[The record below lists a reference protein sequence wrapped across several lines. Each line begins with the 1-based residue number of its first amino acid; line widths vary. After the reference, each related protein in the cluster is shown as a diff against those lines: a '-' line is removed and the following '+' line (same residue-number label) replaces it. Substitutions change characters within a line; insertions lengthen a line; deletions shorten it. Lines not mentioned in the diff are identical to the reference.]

1 MKESNELNGESSP
14 YLRQH
19 AHNPVNWK
27 PWSKSA
33 FEEAKMQNKLVLV
46 SIGYSSCHW
55 CHVMEKE
62 CFEDEEVAQWMNA
75 HFINIKVD
83 REERPDVDQVYM
95 TAVQLMTQRGGW
107 PLNCFTLPDGRPI
120 YGGTYFPK
128 QQWIHVLRSLIET
141 YKMDKEKVL
150 EYAEMLT
157 KGVQAS
163 EFIELP
169 TSEISIEKEKLHEL
183 VLRWS
188 HDFDKQTGGNSRA
201 PKFPLPNN
209 LCFLLAY
216 GHLFE
221 VQKVLRHVELTLD
234 NIALGGIYD
243 QIGGGWYRY
252 SVDALWKIPH
262 FEKML
267 YDNAQLVGLYARAFK
282 YMQKPDYR
290 RVVEQTTAWLEREMQ
305 DESGSFYAAL
315 DADSEGIEGKFYCW
329 SKEEFEQTVG
339 IDTWALEAYSINAE
353 GYWEHGQY
361 NPLRKCTDIQMAK
374 ERFCS
379 VEEWQGNL
387 KQLNDT
393 LLQQRSY
400 RIRPSTDD
408 KCLAA
413 WNAMLLEGL
422 CDAFLYLEDTHYLEI
437 AEQIASWLEHDM
449 ITTEGKVHRCYHQGK
464 VYIDGFLD
472 DYAFTIQAFISLY
485 QSTFHVKWLQ
495 KAHLLMDY
503 ALIHFEHPSSA
514 LLCYAEQNDDLIARK
529 MEVHDNVIPSS
540 NSVMARNLFVLGQY
554 FSQMEW
560 VNRSRAM
567 VACVYDGMEKYGS
580 GYSNWAD
587 VLRLHLFGSPM
598 VCGSEALKKELH
610 QIKRKGYE
618 VLLCASDQVPIMH
631 GKKEQVDRGNFF
643 ICLSDGRCLEP
654 THDQEEVIRNSRLP
668 ILGA

>member
-1 MKESNELNGESSP
+1 MKESNELKGESSP

-19 AHNPVNWK
+19 AYNPVNWK

-62 CFEDEEVAQWMNA
+62 CFEDEEVAEWMNT

-83 REERPDVDQVYM
+83 REERPDIDQVYM

-107 PLNCFTLPDGRPI
+107 PLNCFTLPDGRPL

-282 YMQKPDYR
+282 
-290 RVVEQTTAWLEREMQ
+290 
-305 DESGSFYAAL
+305 
-315 DADSEGIEGKFYCW
+315 
-329 SKEEFEQTVG
+329 
-339 IDTWALEAYSINAE
+339 
-353 GYWEHGQY
+353 
-361 NPLRKCTDIQMAK
+361 
-374 ERFCS
+374 
-379 VEEWQGNL
+379 
-387 KQLNDT
+387 
-393 LLQQRSY
+393 
-400 RIRPSTDD
+400 
-408 KCLAA
+408 
-413 WNAMLLEGL
+413 
-422 CDAFLYLEDTHYLEI
+422 
-437 AEQIASWLEHDM
+437 
-449 ITTEGKVHRCYHQGK
+449 
-464 VYIDGFLD
+464 
-472 DYAFTIQAFISLY
+472 
-485 QSTFHVKWLQ
+485 
-495 KAHLLMDY
+495 
-503 ALIHFEHPSSA
+503 
-514 LLCYAEQNDDLIARK
+514 
-529 MEVHDNVIPSS
+529 
-540 NSVMARNLFVLGQY
+540 
-554 FSQMEW
+554 
-560 VNRSRAM
+560 
-567 VACVYDGMEKYGS
+567 
-580 GYSNWAD
+580 
-587 VLRLHLFGSPM
+587 
-598 VCGSEALKKELH
+598 
-610 QIKRKGYE
+610 
-618 VLLCASDQVPIMH
+618 
-631 GKKEQVDRGNFF
+631 
-643 ICLSDGRCLEP
+643 
-654 THDQEEVIRNSRLP
+654 
-668 ILGA
+668 